1 MSNVCG
7 MTDIQVKIF
16 NEDWNTAELK
26 INEFLDEYNGRII
39 DVKFEN
45 GVSGG
50 VKVMVVYRK
59 TA

>member
-1 MSNVCG
+1 MYGIS
-7 MTDIQVKIF
+7 DIQVKIF
-16 NEDWNTAELK
+16 NDDWHTAERE
-26 INEFLDEYNGRII
+26 INDFLDKYNGNII

-50 VKVMVVYRK
+50 VKVMVIYRK